1 MLPRSLRKG
10 LLSSPLHIAGV
21 AQSAEHLHGKEGVR
35 GSIPLSGSTS
45 RRTARRSSWLDV
57 LAISDAAAVGV
68 VNAGCCLGTALIT
81 GGWTY
86 AGCGGFGAP
95 PA

>member
-10 LLSSPLHIAGV
+10 LLSSPLQIAGV

-45 RRTARRSSWLDV
+45 RRTARRSSGLDL

-68 VNAGCCLGTALIT
+68 VNPGCCLGTALIT

-86 AGCGGFGAP
+86 AACGGFGAP